1 MLKPHYFL
9 DPNAQNRAR
18 EAERDAAT
26 YHENYVAWKQHAL
39 EQERSAKRL
48 ARENSGLLTRA
59 KNAESYLRITRD
71 RLLDASNGLA
81 VAGYTNNL
89 AQELMLYRA
98 QLVFAALGLDPN
110 DERFK
115 RVPPEL
121 CLGLQGKHTPE
132 TLGERALND
141 GEIREINLR
150 LLCRMEWY
158 DWCLHDRVLS
168 KAENL
173 VLNALLNP
181 SNANAHLRGRAF
193 CDALKGEVDTYHQ
206 LKDRAM
212 TVEDAHNG
220 PNSTSA
226 IMRRQ
231 FEQERYRFWQQN
243 RIQFGYYEG
252 KPFPSSKET
261 LKVNPKARF
270 DLHLPA
276 GRLARDFGID
286 IETGRKVSN
295 YRGTTAACVLS
306 GVHGGNSGEYYFV

>member
-1 MLKPHYFL
+1 MLKPSHFQ
-9 DPNAQNRAR
+9 DPNAQTRAR

-26 YHENYVAWKQHAL
+26 YHDNYVAWKQHAL

-48 ARENSGLLTRA
+48 AREKDGLLTRA
-59 KNAESYLRITRD
+59 KNAESYLRVTRD
-71 RLLDASNGLA
+71 RLLDASHGLA
-81 VAGYTNNL
+81 VAGFTNNL

-110 DERFK
+110 EERFQ
-115 RVPPEL
+115 RIPAEL
-121 CLGLQGKHTPE
+121 RFGLQGKHTPE
-132 TLGERALND
+132 SQGERALND

-181 SNANAHLRGRAF
+181 SDANAHLRDRAF
-193 CDALKGEVDTYHQ
+193 CVALKGEVDTYHQ

-220 PNSTSA
+220 PNATSA

-252 KPFPSSKET
+252 KPFPSFKET
-261 LKVNPKARF
+261 RKVNPEVRF

-276 GRLARDFGID
+276 GRIARDFGIN
-286 IETGRKVSN
+286 IETGAKSDR
-295 YRGTTAACVLS
+295 YRDKHTAGCVL
-306 GVHGGNSGEYYFV
+306 GGSNGSESADFFI